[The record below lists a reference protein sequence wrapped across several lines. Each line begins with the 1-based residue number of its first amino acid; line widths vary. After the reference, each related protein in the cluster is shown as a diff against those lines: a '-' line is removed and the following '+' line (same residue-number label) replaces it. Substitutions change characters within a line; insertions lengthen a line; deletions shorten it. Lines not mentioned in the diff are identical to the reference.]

1 MLSKVHCFIQSST
14 IKAGLFKNYRTDSSN
29 NTNSFSGLQG
39 ACSSMIKRS
48 DIKSLK
54 SPKAVIFPNVYL
66 FCNKARKRI
75 ENVEQMLINVE
86 TQSFEK
92 SIKKSMWS
100 G

>member
-29 NTNSFSGLQG
+29 NTNSFSGFQG

-48 DIKSLK
+48 DIKSTK

-75 ENVEQMLINVE
+75 ENIEQKLINVE
-86 TQSFEK
+86 HK
-92 SIKKSMWS
+92 ALKNL
-100 G
+100 